1 MTCTYEPLQSLLE
14 TREFI
19 RRRRSGSPP
28 PLSSHFRRPA
38 CAIFER
44 RGRGRREEPEKRF
57 FYLARLLYY
66 SIFERSTKQQALEE
80 YSMAVDGRRFWEF
93 RQGLAPVVLFPLRL
107 ARCMQCLDQVC
118 SNWGSQ
124 TVLLPRLKQGKGEF
138 PYAEELILSVN
149 ICAQGRWGAGGRTD
163 ERTNLASQKKK

>member
-1 MTCTYEPLQSLLE
+1 MTCTYVPLQSLLE

-28 PLSSHFRRPA
+28 PSLL
-38 CAIFER
+38 IFGGLLALYLKGEDGGGEKNQ
-44 RGRGRREEPEKRF
+44 RGDF
-57 FYLARLLYY
+57 FDLARLLYY

-107 ARCMQCLDQVC
+107 ARCTQCLHQVC

-149 ICAQGRWGAGGRTD
+149 ICAQGKWGAGEGQTK
-163 ERTNLASQKKK
+163 EPT